1 MCVIAWLN
9 KSFCVALD
17 LMCAKQVFISYPLL
31 ALIKFCDDGENS
43 SGVVAMTVKGSW
55 VYEKEEI

>member
-9 KSFCVALD
+9 KSFCDALE
-17 LMCAKQVFISYPLL
+17 LTCAKQVFISYPLL

-43 SGVVAMTVKGSW
+43 SGVVAMTVKESG
-55 VYEKEEI
+55 I